1 MWWAS
6 RTPPLPLLQALTPC
20 TAVACCREHRSQSHS
35 RAGGRSQAQVGDRRQ
50 ERCFISTA
58 PSGPGAGLLTLG
70 TLSILGSFWRWASC
84 SSLSLCLVPRTP
96 GAQGPRTRRRSCRG
110 QERRARGSVRHM
122 AGAQRETGRQPTV
135 VLRFTGCVSLP
146 PGPSLQGKQDRRYG
160 PATKEK
166 GPGMRGRSGSRV
178 SASRKGPSRQ
188 TPPAPHTLPCPP
200 PPTHA
205 IGSVKVCAV
214 HQRKLHYH

>member
-1 MWWAS
+1 MGFEDPITA
-6 RTPPLPLLQALTPC
+6 PPAGSDALHRGPLLFRAQITVSLPGW
-20 TAVACCREHRSQSHS
+20 RQEPS
-35 RAGGRSQAQVGDRRQ
+35 AGGRPRTH
-50 ERCFISTA
+50 EWCFISTA
-58 PSGPGAGLLTLG
+58 PSGPGTGFLTLG
-70 TLSILGSFWRWASC
+70 TLSTVGSIWWWASC
-84 SSLSLCLVPRTP
+84 SRLSLCLVPRTS

-110 QERRARGSVRHM
+110 QERWARGSVRHM

-135 VLRFTGCVSLP
+135 VLRFTGYVSLP
-146 PGPSLQGKQDRRYG
+146 RGPSLRGKQDGRYG

-166 GPGMRGRSGSRV
+166 EPGMRRRSGSRV

-205 IGSVKVCAV
+205 KGSVKVCAV